1 MASSDKQAVAQGEVP
16 DRNVAADLRFIVAV
30 RAVVLG
36 IAADLGERAKSQCAD
51 SEPVFDR
58 RGYAARSVS
67 PAPQLELEKP
77 SAEKA

>member
-1 MASSDKQAVAQGEVP
+1 MA

-36 IAADLGERAKSQCAD
+36 IAADLGERAKSSAP
-51 SEPVFDR
+51 SASRYLMAVVMR
-58 RGYAARSVS
+58 HVSVS
-67 PAPQLELEKP
+67 PAPQLELENP